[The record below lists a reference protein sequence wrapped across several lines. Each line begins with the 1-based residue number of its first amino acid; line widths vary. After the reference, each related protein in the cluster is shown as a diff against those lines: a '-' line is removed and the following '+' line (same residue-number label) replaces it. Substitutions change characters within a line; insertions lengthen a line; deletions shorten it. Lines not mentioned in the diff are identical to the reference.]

1 MTVQLGKTE
10 ERTNTQFA
18 PLAALI
24 AYFDAQNVFK
34 PLQSVAFTAE
44 KGDNGLGNKLYQ
56 VVVSIMCGCTYI
68 SEVNTKLRPERKL
81 AQVNRIDEFAEQST
95 LAIALNGLSQMN
107 IEQLRLAVRQISD
120 RCSHS
125 KAHDWR
131 GLLMFDFDLS
141 GLPCGKG
148 AEGAQKGYFAGKKTA
163 SGGNWPGLAPSIT
176 RKPFGRTSF
185 QATI

>member
-1 MTVQLGKTE
+1 M
-10 ERTNTQFA
+10 
-18 PLAALI
+18 
-24 AYFDAQNVFK
+24 
-34 PLQSVAFTAE
+34 AFTAE

-56 VVVSIMCGCTYI
+56 VMVSIMCGCTYI

-107 IEQLRLAVRQISD
+107 IDQLRLAVRQISD
-120 RCSHS
+120 RCSHT

-148 AEGAQKGYFAGKKTA
+148 AEGAHKGYFPGKKTA
-163 SGGNWPGLAPSIT
+163 SGGNWLGLAPSIT